1 MSEGSENP
9 FGKVPNK
16 SWHRKGKEAN
26 FADVPVKKI
35 QEAAEKRG
43 IRLGKIK
50 SSPEGTKVE
59 VSKVIVK
66 GDDK

>member
-1 MSEGSENP
+1 MSEGNENP

-43 IRLGKIK
+43 IRLGK
-50 SSPEGTKVE
+50 TKVE